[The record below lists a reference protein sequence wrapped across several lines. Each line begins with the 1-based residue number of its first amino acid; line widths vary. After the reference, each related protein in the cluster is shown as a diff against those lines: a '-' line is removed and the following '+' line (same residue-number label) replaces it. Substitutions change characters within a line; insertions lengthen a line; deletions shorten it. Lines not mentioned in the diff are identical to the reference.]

1 MMIWIVESCHP
12 TNGCMLTTRERKT
25 APRTAPTNE
34 PRPPA
39 RLAPPST
46 AAAMLCSVKLVPV
59 LGFPSPTPCWTAQK
73 KAPTA
78 AISDVVTSAAHKT
91 SSERTPRRLADTSSN
106 PTARM
111 VSPADVRYSH
121 RSHRTAST
129 TVPMNAYGRKLTLAS
144 RALVTPES
152 IEPPGTGRCSSAS
165 PCSTLRVARVAM
177 IDGSLITRTS
187 VELTSPTTAPM
198 PTRASAPGS
207 SVYHACPSAIVNEA
221 TTTHMLMSAPTSAR
235 GSQPRSAGTRPMRSA
250 AAVAATMHLTR
261 ATRRRAADRADDRL
275 GDAALAQLAAGDLV
289 HDPSARED
297 DDPVAQ
303 PGQLER
309 VARLDDHRHSLDR
322 LRAQRLVDVEP
333 GADVDALRRLVRQ
346 DDVQVAA
353 QERPRQRHLLLVATG
368 QEPYR
373 LLDGGRAHL
382 QPAHELGDGVVL
394 AAAAD
399 EAGAAEATQHLDR
412 RVRADAEHGEERL
425 AHAVAAEQEDAR
437 AQRRV

>member
-1 MMIWIVESCHP
+1 
-12 TNGCMLTTRERKT
+12 
-25 APRTAPTNE
+25 
-34 PRPPA
+34 
-39 RLAPPST
+39 
-46 AAAMLCSVKLVPV
+46 
-59 LGFPSPTPCWTAQK
+59 
-73 KAPTA
+73 
-78 AISDVVTSAAHKT
+78 
-91 SSERTPRRLADTSSN
+91 
-106 PTARM
+106 
-111 VSPADVRYSH
+111 
-121 RSHRTAST
+121 
-129 TVPMNAYGRKLTLAS
+129 
-144 RALVTPES
+144 
-152 IEPPGTGRCSSAS
+152 
-165 PCSTLRVARVAM
+165 
-177 IDGSLITRTS
+177 
-187 VELTSPTTAPM
+187 M
-198 PTRASAPGS
+198 PT
-207 SVYHACPSAIVNEA
+207 V
-221 TTTHMLMSAPTSAR
+221 SAPTRAR

-250 AAVAATMHLTR
+250 AALSATMRLTR
-261 ATRRRAADRADDRL
+261 ATHRRAADRADDRL

-309 VARLDDHRHSLDR
+309 VARLDDHRHSLVR

-437 AQRRV
+437 AQRRVRPAEVDVGTVALHGSPRPLGAAEAAEQLVLAVPFRPREAEDLAPAQGDVDGAEAVPLEPRDAEQDLVARTAPVALREGELERPADHERDELVI